1 MVGGLDFSGK
11 KVKTPT
17 LPKAGRV
24 GHLKNLNQTLRI
36 DESQLKDWPPA
47 KNSNQRARKSE
58 RTPARKFQANT
69 IPTTSSI
76 KLEAFFTP
84 GMYFVGW
91 PHRFRKSRAS
101 PSVVFSPLSK
111 IPKS

>member
-47 KNSNQRARKSE
+47 MGHPAKAPLCISPIHGIRLLINQFYK
-58 RTPARKFQANT
+58 T
-69 IPTTSSI
+69 
-76 KLEAFFTP
+76 
-84 GMYFVGW
+84 
-91 PHRFRKSRAS
+91 
-101 PSVVFSPLSK
+101 
-111 IPKS
+111 